1 MMKFRLRPNEEKF
14 YDLFEAS
21 AELVC
26 KSAKILEEIMVSP
39 ESLPDRIE
47 ELTVVEHEADDVTSN
62 IIDRINKNLITP
74 MDRED
79 IYAIAQGLDDI
90 IDVVQGSADRMQLY
104 RAGRPS
110 GGARELV
117 RLLAVSTGEI
127 RKCFTLL
134 RNMRGNKDD
143 ILQAVSRINQLESDG
158 DKVYRQ
164 EVARLFEEEGNPIAV
179 IKWKE
184 ILEHLEESL
193 DLCEDMGDFLKGAM
207 LKYT

>member
-1 MMKFRLRPNEEKF
+1 MVIRLKPREEKF
-14 YDLFEAS
+14 FDLFNES
-21 AELVC
+21 ADLVC
-26 KSAKILEEIMVSP
+26 KAAKILEGIMISP
-39 ESLPDRIE
+39 ETLPDRME
-47 ELTVVEHEADDVTSN
+47 ELNKVEHEADDVTTS

-79 IYAIAQGLDDI
+79 IYTIAQGLDDI

-104 RAGRPS
+104 RAGQPS
-110 GGARELV
+110 AGARELV
-117 RLLAVSTGEI
+117 RLTVVSTAEI
-127 RKCFTLL
+127 RNCFALL
-134 RNMRGNKDD
+134 RKMRSNREE
-143 ILQAVSRINQLESDG
+143 ILQSVTRINQLESEG

-164 EVARLFEEEGNPIAV
+164 EVARLFEEEKDPIAV

-193 DLCEDMGDFLKGAM
+193 DLCEDVGDLLKGAM